1 MTGRRQET
9 IGAALGTLQ
18 GNGLR
23 DCAAVLREALR
34 IHASC
39 RWTDPNRDPF
49 GNGN

>member
-9 IGAALGTLQ
+9 IGAALERCKVTGCETAPLY
-18 GNGLR
+18 
-23 DCAAVLREALR
+23 LREALR